1 MQLSEE
7 LVKQIAQA
15 VIREVQKNASGQEGV
30 RLTSSGNVPNTLL
43 AGTGAA
49 QAAAGLGEDDVPSMA
64 GRTRINEQKSDYSAY
79 PKAKQGTDPKEVVI
93 GVGAAFQREIKKTI
107 GGIPLEEVLRNVK
120 AGIEEEGMIPRVVKI
135 LDTSDV
141 GFMALESAKLSG
153 SGIGI
158 GIQSKGTTVISQK
171 DLYPLSN
178 LELFPQAPLMTLETY
193 RHLGKNAA
201 KYVKGENVTP
211 VPSVND
217 PMVRPKYQVKAAIMH
232 IAETEQLD
240 PSVGIIEWEEK

>member
-1 MQLSEE
+1 MQYNEE
-7 LVKQIAQA
+7 LVRQITEAVLRQLNAPASDAAETKAVENKQTIPS
-15 VIREVQKNASGQEGV
+15 ESNS
-30 RLTSSGNVPNTLL
+30 L
-43 AGTGAA
+43 AGK
-49 QAAAGLGEDDVPSMA
+49 D
-64 GRTRINEQKSDYSAY
+64 RINEHKTSYASY

-107 GGIPLEEVLRNVK
+107 CGIPLDEVLKNVK

-141 GFMALESAKLSG
+141 CFMALEAAKLSG

-158 GIQSKGTTVISQK
+158 GIQSKGTTVIHQK

-178 LELFPQAPLMTLETY
+178 LELFPQAPLMDLETY
-193 RHLGKNAA
+193 RKIGQNAA
-201 KYVKGENVTP
+201 KYVKGEQVVP
-211 VPSVND
+211 VPCTND
-217 PMVRPKYQVKAAIMH
+217 PMSRPKYQVKAAIMH

-240 PSVGIIEWEEK
+240 PEVGAVEWE